1 MTVVTQLNL
10 YLSTIFFWGFFVYVG
25 CPNEFWMGYRAMLTH
40 RMSEK
45 LSLVKSEVIQNLDFR
60 AKNWWIIVI
69 MIHWLLLEFEFWRQK
84 LFNFNNFQ
92 LLLFLCVH
100 KITIFGAKIQI
111 IIKATLAFKNSQKVK
126 FFWNWIFGHN
136 LRFECVSTTC
146 WNTL

>member
-1 MTVVTQLNL
+1 
-10 YLSTIFFWGFFVYVG
+10 
-25 CPNEFWMGYRAMLTH
+25 MLTH

-92 LLLFLCVH
+92 LLLFLCLH

-111 IIKATLAFKNSQKVK
+111 IQVKLAFKT
-126 FFWNWIFGHN
+126 F
-136 LRFECVSTTC
+136 
-146 WNTL
+146 